1 MMESDRASAP
11 VVSVVVPTRNNRRT
25 IEACLQSVRAQTYS
39 AIELIT
45 VDNSSTDGT
54 DEISRR
60 IADVATTAGPERSAQ
75 RNLGFELARGEWVLW
90 LDSDMVLPPTAVAV
104 AMDTALSTGAVGVAL
119 PERTVGDGFLTSCRA
134 LEREC
139 YLDVPELHNPRLL
152 PREFMVRGGRFD
164 LSMSGPED
172 TDLRLRMRSQG
183 LRVELAPIII
193 DHDEGRLTLR
203 DVLSKRYYYGRSIPA
218 LASVHDDAVSGQGR
232 AIVKAYVRGRRR
244 LARKPIQAIAM
255 LGLRSL
261 EAAAYLLG
269 ASRGRRD
276 TRA

>member
-104 AMDTALSTGAVGVAL
+104 AMAL
-119 PERTVGDGFLTSCRA
+119 P
-134 LEREC
+134 
-139 YLDVPELHNPRLL
+139 LDV
-152 PREFMVRGGRFD
+152 
-164 LSMSGPED
+164 S
-172 TDLRLRMRSQG
+172 
-183 LRVELAPIII
+183 
-193 DHDEGRLTLR
+193 
-203 DVLSKRYYYGRSIPA
+203 
-218 LASVHDDAVSGQGR
+218 
-232 AIVKAYVRGRRR
+232 
-244 LARKPIQAIAM
+244 
-255 LGLRSL
+255 
-261 EAAAYLLG
+261 
-269 ASRGRRD
+269 
-276 TRA
+276 